1 MSSLSSE
8 AVWWIEKP
16 YLRDK
21 GRGDIWRALAAISQV
36 FCRSFPLTQ
45 HLGCLLPLLPTM
57 FTHISSKFRQ
67 WPPSQADLI
76 CYLIIV
82 FPKNVLL
89 IFLNLSL

>member
-1 MSSLSSE
+1 MFSLSSE

-21 GRGDIWRALAAISQV
+21 ARGDIWWALAAISQV
-36 FCRSFPLTQ
+36 FPLTQ
-45 HLGCLLPLLPTM
+45 HLGCLLPLLSTT

-67 WPPSQADLI
+67 WPLSQADRI
-76 CYLIIV
+76 CYLITI

-89 IFLNLSL
+89 VSTSLSL